1 MLRPLSIEEWINT
14 TDLPIVDVRSPSE
27 YGHAHIPDAVSLPL
41 FDDAERAA
49 IGTTYKQVSKSAA
62 MMQGLD
68 IVGPKLSALVN
79 QADQVAPDKQI
90 KVHCW
95 RGGMRSGSVAWLLH
109 TMGYEKVY
117 TLIGGYKAYR
127 NWVLSRFDIHYPLL
141 ILGGRTGSAKTEVLK
156 ELSSRNETVID
167 LEGLAHHKGSAFG
180 WIGEAPQPTQEQFE
194 NDLARQLYLTNHALP
209 IWLEDESERI
219 GLVRIPHPLFEQL
232 RSAQV
237 FFLDIPKKVRVP
249 HLVNTYSH
257 YGDEK
262 LETSILRISKRLG
275 GLNTT
280 LSLEALARK
289 DYELIADLTL
299 NYYDKYYEAGVGRRV
314 SSTVIRI
321 PSNTVDPVI
330 NADLILSYK
339 SKSIHGIHQTHAV

>member
-1 MLRPLSIEEWINT
+1 MLRSLSIDEWMNMTGMPVI
-14 TDLPIVDVRSPSE
+14 DVRSPGE
-27 YGHAHIPDAVSLPL
+27 YGHAHMPEALSLPL
-41 FDDAERAA
+41 FDDAERAS
-49 IGTTYKQVSKSAA
+49 IGTTYKQISKSAA
-62 MMQGLD
+62 MMQALD
-68 IVGPKLSALVN
+68 IVGPKMSAIVR
-79 QADQVAPDKQI
+79 QADLLSHNRQI

-109 TMGYEKVY
+109 TIGYEKVY
-117 TLIGGYKAYR
+117 TLTGGYKAYR
-127 NWVLSRFDIHYPLL
+127 NWVLSRFEPDYPLL
-141 ILGGRTGSAKTEVLK
+141 VLGGRTGSAKTEVLK
-156 ELSSRNETVID
+156 VLASRNESIID

-180 WIGEAPQPTQEQFE
+180 WIGEDPQPSQEQFE
-194 NDLARQLYLTNHALP
+194 NNLAQELFLIKNASP
-209 IWLEDESERI
+209 VWLEDESERI
-219 GLVRIPHPLFEQL
+219 GQVRIPHPLFDKL

-249 HLVNTYSH
+249 HLVKTYSH
-257 YGDEK
+257 FGDDK
-262 LETSILRISKRLG
+262 LEISILRISKRLG

-314 SSTVIRI
+314 PDTVVRI
-321 PSNTVDPVI
+321 ASDTVDPEI

-339 SKSIHGIHQTHAV
+339 SKSLYGTHQTHAV